1 MILPWGP
8 TRLSRVIIA
17 NAQLSD
23 TRELDKNQI
32 FRFFCLPLTNLR
44 EEPQVNLLP
53 RNKEQGS
60 TNVDAKELVLIL
72 QKEVSSTVAEEIAFI
87 FDRE

>member
-1 MILPWGP
+1 
-8 TRLSRVIIA
+8 LSRVIIA

-32 FRFFCLPLTNLR
+32 FGFFRLPLTNLR
-44 EEPQVNLLP
+44 EEPQVNLLS
-53 RNKEQGS
+53 RNKECS